1 LVEREDVGS
10 QCVDFIIGERLRL
23 LPRHCPASVV
33 EDGRGIGPIVADQLY
48 RIAVSGV
55 ERTAADQR
63 AARSST
69 ALLAVAERASVVGV
83 DLGALRGCPAAE
95 RQTDAVR
102 RNADV
107 PGREIGRCD
116 LLSESRG
123 VGGIGYPQPEREPS
137 G

>member
-1 LVEREDVGS
+1 
-10 QCVDFIIGERLRL
+10 DFIVRERLRL
-23 LPRHCPASVV
+23 LPRHRSTGEV

-48 RIAVSGV
+48 RIAVSAV

-63 AARSST
+63 AARPST
-69 ALLAVAERASVVGV
+69 ALVAMAECASVLSV
-83 DLGALRGCPAAE
+83 DLGALRRCPAAG

-116 LLSESRG
+116 RLSESRG
-123 VGGIGYPQPEREPS
+123 IGGIGHAQ
-137 G
+137 